1 MAIGVVKKICITPV
15 PRGEMLLP
23 KGVMALKGKG
33 LEGDRYAAR
42 KGSYNQPK
50 PGVQDDVV
58 LRQVTL
64 MHSSVFRR
72 LGIFTLEDTG
82 RNLEVD
88 GDFELMWLLSE
99 QLRGR
104 PADFEVGEALFRPVA
119 YCDPC
124 VVPNKRAQ
132 IPLGTASFKEL
143 YSECGGLIA
152 EVIRGGWI
160 ELESPVITPKKNH

>member
-15 PRGEMLLP
+15 SRGKMQLP
-23 KGVMALKGKG
+23 QGVMALKGKG

-50 PGVQDDVV
+50 PGEQGDIVP
-58 LRQVTL
+58 RQVTL

-82 RNLEVD
+82 RNIEVD
-88 GDFELMWLLSE
+88 GDFELMWLLSQ

-124 VVPNKRAQ
+124 VVPNMRAQ
-132 IPLGTASFKEL
+132 IPLGTASFKDL
-143 YSECGGLIA
+143 YAECGGLIV

-160 ELESPVITPKKNH
+160 EVGSKVITPVKNH